1 MKAQIRPPER
11 ADAHEGPTNGPTLT
25 RLRGRGES
33 HLLMVM
39 SLAAATFIALMIAK
53 PWGGNVR
60 SPEPPTAASI
70 AAASVT
76 SQPTAFIAIRP
87 GASEAPPQGI
97 GIVVQPGE
105 VAALTVI
112 CADGSPAWQVV
123 AASAEPLTSLPP
135 ITVVMTCTD
144 ANLRQLRVLYQPE
157 P

>member
-1 MKAQIRPPER
+1 MKAQIRLPER
-11 ADAHEGPTNGPTLT
+11 TDAQEGPTSGPTLT

-87 GASEAPPQGI
+87 GASEASPQ

-105 VAALTVI
+105 VTALTVT
-112 CADGSPAWQVV
+112 CADPSSAWQVV
-123 AASAEPLTSLPP
+123 AASAEPLIGLQQ
-135 ITVVMTCTD
+135 ITWVMVCTD
-144 ANLRQLRVLYQPE
+144 SNLVQLRVLYQPE